1 MTPEQTLNARAD
13 AVAEILTGRH
23 PEHEQLALAINR
35 ARNAV
40 QAGYSAHS
48 ALERGEAWIREA
60 EVLTSKALRTDPSDM
75 LLSIPGTKVHSLV
88 TVPGKS
94 RAEITDYHTG
104 RRVVVR
110 VEDLPRVDLQRVL
123 HGIDGGAA

>member
-23 PEHEQLALAINR
+23 PEHDQLALAINR

-40 QAGYSAHS
+40 MAGYSAHAS
-48 ALERGEAWIREA
+48 LERGEAWIREA
-60 EVLTSKALRTDPSDM
+60 EALTAKCEPLGERLKM
-75 LLSIPGTKVHSLV
+75 IPGTKVKAINPTTSGFALEV
-88 TVPGKS
+88 F
-94 RAEITDYHTG
+94 DYATG
-104 RRVVVR
+104 RVWDFRIDDR
-110 VEDLPRVDLQRVL
+110 QRGLHRL